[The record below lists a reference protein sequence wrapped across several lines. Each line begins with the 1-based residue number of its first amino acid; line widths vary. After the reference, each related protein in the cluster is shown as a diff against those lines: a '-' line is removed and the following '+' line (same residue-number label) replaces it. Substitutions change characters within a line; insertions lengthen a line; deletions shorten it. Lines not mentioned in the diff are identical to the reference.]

1 MFQECWA
8 ASDSERRYACGA
20 ESLALNESLNIERRS
35 LIIQGML
42 KRLQLLAR
50 LQAGL
55 RTSPA
60 VALLGPRQCGKTTL
74 ARQLAGSSKSTYF
87 DLENPVDLARL
98 SEPLTALE
106 PLRGLIVIDEVQRH
120 PDLFPILRVL
130 LDRRPIRARFL
141 ILGSAS
147 PDLLRQGSETLAGRI
162 AIVDMAGFTLEELNR
177 PDLNRLWLRGGFPR
191 SFLARTETAS
201 TAWRED
207 FIRTF
212 LERDLAQLG
221 VQVPSGTMRRFWTMT
236 AHYSGGIWNSS
247 EIGRSL
253 GDAHTTVRRHLD
265 ALSGALVMR
274 VLEPWFENV
283 GKRLVKS
290 PKVYIRDSGLLHTLL
305 GIGDHRQ
312 LDGHPVIGG
321 SWEGFIIEQILGSV
335 PKAEAYYW
343 RTQAGA
349 ELDLLLFLKGRRIG
363 IEIKRADAPKMT
375 PSMGS
380 ALEDLDLHR
389 LLVVY
394 PGSVRYML
402 RPKVEVMSL
411 AHCVAELT

>member
-1 MFQECWA
+1 
-8 ASDSERRYACGA
+8 
-20 ESLALNESLNIERRS
+20 
-35 LIIQGML
+35 ML
-42 KRLQLLAR
+42 KRPQLLDR
-50 LQAGL
+50 LRTGL
-55 RTSPA
+55 RASPA

-74 ARQLAGSSKSTYF
+74 ARQLAGTSKSTYF

-98 SEPLTALE
+98 SEPMTALE
-106 PLRGLIVIDEVQRH
+106 QLRGLIVIDEVQRR

-130 LDRRPIRARFL
+130 LDRKPIRARFL

-147 PDLLRQGSETLAGRI
+147 PDLLRQSSETLAGRI
-162 AIVDMAGFTLEELNR
+162 SIVEMAGFTLEELGR
-177 PDLNRLWLRGGFPR
+177 PDINRLWMRGGFPR
-191 SFLARTETAS
+191 SFLARTEAAS

-221 VQVPSGTMRRFWTMT
+221 VRVPSGTMRRFWTMT
-236 AHYSGGIWNSS
+236 AHYTGGVWNSS

-253 GDAHTTVRRHLD
+253 GEAHTTVKRHLG
-265 ALSGALVMR
+265 ALSGALVVR

-305 GIGDHRQ
+305 GIGDRRQ
-312 LDGHPVIGG
+312 LDGHPVVGG
-321 SWEGFIIEQILGSV
+321 SWEGFIIEQLLSAV
-335 PKAEAYYW
+335 PKAKPYYW

-349 ELDLLLFLKGRRIG
+349 ELDLLMLLKGRRIG
-363 IEIKRADAPKMT
+363 IEIKRADAPRMT
-375 PSMGS
+375 PSMAS
-380 ALEDLDLHR
+380 ALEDLELHR

-394 PGSVRYML
+394 PGAVRYTL

-411 AHCVAELT
+411 SQCVAELT

>member
-1 MFQECWA
+1 M
-8 ASDSERRYACGA
+8 R
-20 ESLALNESLNIERRS
+20 
-35 LIIQGML
+35 GML
-42 KRLQLLAR
+42 KRPQLSER
-50 LQAGL
+50 LRAAL
-55 RTSPA
+55 RSSPA
-60 VALLGPRQCGKTTL
+60 VALIGPRQCGKTTL
-74 ARQLAGSSKSTYF
+74 ARQLASSSKSTYF

-98 SEPLTALE
+98 FEPMTALE
-106 PLRGLIVIDEVQRH
+106 QLRGLVVIDEVQRH

-130 LDRRPIRARFL
+130 LDRKPIRARFL

-147 PDLLRQGSETLAGRI
+147 PELLRQSSETLAGRL
-162 AIVDMAGFTLEELNR
+162 AIVEMAGFTLEEIGR

-191 SFLARTETAS
+191 SFLARTEAAS

-253 GDAHTTVRRHLD
+253 GEAHTTVKRHLD
-265 ALSGALVMR
+265 ALSGALVVR

-305 GIGDHRQ
+305 GVGDRRQ
-312 LDGHPVIGG
+312 LEGHPVVGG
-321 SWEGFIIEQILGSV
+321 SWEGFVIEQLLAHLT
-335 PKAEAYYW
+335 KAKTYYW

-349 ELDLLLFLKGRRIG
+349 ELDLLLFLNGRRIG

-380 ALEDLDLHR
+380 ALDDLELHR

-394 PGSVRYML
+394 PGSVRYTL

-411 AHCVAELT
+411 AQCVAELA

>member
-1 MFQECWA
+1 
-8 ASDSERRYACGA
+8 
-20 ESLALNESLNIERRS
+20 
-35 LIIQGML
+35 ML
-42 KRLQLLAR
+42 KRPQLLDR
-50 LQAGL
+50 LRTGL
-55 RTSPA
+55 RASPA

-74 ARQLAGSSKSTYF
+74 ARQLAGTSKSTYF

-98 SEPLTALE
+98 SEPMTALE
-106 PLRGLIVIDEVQRH
+106 QLRGLIVIDEVQRR

-130 LDRRPIRARFL
+130 LDRKPIRARFL

-147 PDLLRQGSETLAGRI
+147 PDLLRQSSETLAGRI
-162 AIVDMAGFTLEELNR
+162 SVVEMAGFTLEELGR
-177 PDLNRLWLRGGFPR
+177 RDINRLWLRGGFPR
-191 SFLARTETAS
+191 SFLARTEAAS

-221 VQVPSGTMRRFWTMT
+221 VRVPSGTMRRFWTMT
-236 AHYSGGIWNSS
+236 AHYTGGVWNSS

-253 GDAHTTVRRHLD
+253 GEAHTTVKRHLD
-265 ALSGALVMR
+265 ALSGALVVR

-305 GIGDHRQ
+305 GIGDRRQ

-321 SWEGFIIEQILGSV
+321 SWEGFIIEQLLSAV
-335 PKAEAYYW
+335 PKAKPYYW

-349 ELDLLLFLKGRRIG
+349 ELDLLMLLKGRRIG
-363 IEIKRADAPKMT
+363 IEIKRADAPRMT
-375 PSMGS
+375 PSMAS
-380 ALEDLDLHR
+380 ALEDLELHR

-394 PGSVRYML
+394 PGAVRYTL

-411 AHCVAELT
+411 SQCVAELT

>member
-1 MFQECWA
+1 
-8 ASDSERRYACGA
+8 
-20 ESLALNESLNIERRS
+20 
-35 LIIQGML
+35 
-42 KRLQLLAR
+42 
-50 LQAGL
+50 
-55 RTSPA
+55 

-74 ARQLAGSSKSTYF
+74 ARQLAGTSKSTYF
-87 DLENPVDLARL
+87 DLESPVDLARL
-98 SEPLTALE
+98 SEPMTALE
-106 PLRGLIVIDEVQRH
+106 SLRGLIVIDEVQRH

-130 LDRRPIRARFL
+130 SDRGPIRARFL

-147 PDLLRQGSETLAGRI
+147 PELLRQSSETLAGRI
-162 AIVDMAGFTLEELNR
+162 AIVEMAGFTLAELKR

-191 SFLARTETAS
+191 SFLARTEAAS
-201 TAWRED
+201 SAWRED

-221 VQVPSGTMRRFWTMT
+221 VRVPSGTMRRFWTMT
-236 AHYSGGIWNSS
+236 AHYSGGIWNGS

-253 GDAHTTVRRHLD
+253 GEAHTTAKRHLD
-265 ALSGALVMR
+265 ALSGALVVR
-274 VLEPWFENV
+274 VLEPWYANV

-305 GIGDHRQ
+305 GICDRQQ
-312 LDGHPVIGG
+312 LDGHPVVGG
-321 SWEGFIIEQILGSV
+321 SWEGFVIEQLLAHL
-335 PKAEAYYW
+335 PKAKAYYW

-375 PSMGS
+375 PSMVS
-380 ALEDLDLHR
+380 AMEDLNLHR

-394 PGSVRYML
+394 PGSVRYAL
-402 RPKVEVMSL
+402 GPRVEVMSL
-411 AHCVAELT
+411 AQCLAELA